1 MNQRQTGAAYEEKAA
16 NYLMSQGFRILERN
30 FYTHFGEIDL
40 IAEEGDILVFVEVKY
55 RRDLKNGYPQEA
67 VTPAKR
73 RKIVRSA
80 QYYLYRTR
88 REDCICRFDVI
99 AIVGEEI
106 THIKA
111 AFEES

>member
-16 NYLMSQGFRILERN
+16 NYLISQGFRILERN
-30 FYTHFGEIDL
+30 FYTHFGEIDI
-40 IAEEGDILVFVEVKY
+40 IAEEGDALVFVEVKY
-55 RRDLKNGYPQEA
+55 RRNLTNGYPQEA
-67 VTPAKR
+67 VTSGKK
-73 RKIVRSA
+73 RKIILSA
-80 QYYLYRTR
+80 RYYLYRTR

-106 THIKA
+106 THIKD